1 MLTLKFYQ
9 NDILRVPRWDGIY
22 SPRGLRHQVTIAGRS
37 QDYLALAVKPLNFTV
52 MEKLITVLK
61 IAIALWLPFLF
72 LMALSIGSLGE
83 FSYYEMV
90 RSNVF
95 EVILIVYYLLFFP
108 LVLAY
113 FFSE

>member
-1 MLTLKFYQ
+1 
-9 NDILRVPRWDGIY
+9 
-22 SPRGLRHQVTIAGRS
+22 
-37 QDYLALAVKPLNFTV
+37 

-90 RSNVF
+90 KSNVF